1 MRIFTFT
8 LFLFINL
15 SLFGQS
21 RIVGQINDVK
31 DSTLLYLQENIGGK
45 YQTIDS
51 CLLDTEGKYEF
62 GGQFATGYYSLMLE
76 PDNWVQFIISSNEDF
91 IQIDFSSTQLR
102 SHLEVVKSNIN
113 IELWNFIRFRNLV
126 KSKISENSIDKSY
139 AAKANQDLTHFE
151 NIEDSLNLGY
161 HQFLLETYREKPN
174 SFFAKTIISDIE
186 IEEKEAFFK
195 YTFFEDAEL
204 IRSGVLTH
212 QVMKYLQFHTDYT
225 EQGFNSSVDEILEQA
240 SVNQEVYEFILN
252 YLLELFN
259 EVGPDVVLDYLVEH
273 YVIGDACSDMT
284 YSDALKAKLN
294 AYKNLQIGNKVANV
308 SMFNHEGIMMNLYD
322 LCSFSK
328 LNILFF
334 GSSECHFCQEAI
346 PQLKALL
353 QEESNKELQI
363 IYISLDTETQAW
375 LSPIPKDTQQWV
387 YLSELKGWDSKSAEI
402 YQVHKTPSFYLL
414 NSNSNILS
422 KPRSMDELQKDI
434 EFLNQYGK

>member
-1 MRIFTFT
+1 MRILTFT
-8 LFLFINL
+8 LFLLINL
-15 SLFGQS
+15 SSFGQC
-21 RIVGQINDVK
+21 QIIGHIKDVK
-31 DSTLLYLQENIGGK
+31 DSTYLYLQENRGGK
-45 YQTIDS
+45 YHTIDS
-51 CLLDTEGKYEF
+51 CLLDKQGKYEF

-76 PDNWVQFIISSNEDF
+76 PDNWVQFIISPNEDF
-91 IQIDFSSTQLR
+91 IQIDFSSPQLR
-102 SHLEVVKSNIN
+102 NHLEVTKSNNN
-113 IELWNFIRFRNLV
+113 IELWNFIRFRNLI
-126 KSKISENSIDKSY
+126 KSKISENSIEKSY
-139 AAKANQDLTHFE
+139 AAKENIELTHFE

-161 HQFLLETYREKPN
+161 HQFLIKTYQEKPT

-186 IEEKEAFFK
+186 IDQKEDFFK

-225 EQGFNSSVDEILEQA
+225 EDGFIQSVDEILEQA
-240 SVNQEVYEFILN
+240 SVNHEVYEFILN

-284 YSDALKAKLN
+284 YSDALNAKLI
-294 AYKNLQIGNKVANV
+294 AYKNLQIGKKVANV
-308 SMFNHEGIMMNLYD
+308 SIFNHEGIMMNLYD

-334 GSSECHFCQEAI
+334 GSSACHFCQEAI
-346 PQLKALL
+346 PQLKELI
-353 QEESNKELQI
+353 QEPSNKDIKI
-363 IYISLDTETQAW
+363 IYISLDTEAEAW

-402 YQVHKTPSFYLL
+402 YQVHKTPSYYLL
-414 NSNSNILS
+414 DANANILS
-422 KPRSMDELQKDI
+422 KPRSVDELQKDMD
-434 EFLNQYGK
+434 FLNKK

>member
-1 MRIFTFT
+1 MRILIFT

-21 RIVGQINDVK
+21 QIIGRIDDIQ

-45 YQTIDS
+45 YITIDS
-51 CLLDTEGKYEF
+51 CQINSKGKFKFEGTYK
-62 GGQFATGYYSLMLE
+62 TGYYSLYLE
-76 PDNWVQFIISSNEDF
+76 PENWVQLILSPEEKMIKIE
-91 IQIDFSSTQLR
+91 FSGSQLR
-102 SHLEVVKSNIN
+102 NHIEVKKSKSN

-126 KSKISENSIDKSY
+126 KSKISENSIEKSY
-139 AAKANQDLTHFE
+139 AAKENKDLTHFE

-161 HQFLLETYREKPN
+161 HQFLLETYKEKPN

-186 IEEKEAFFK
+186 IDHKDDFFK
-195 YTFFEDAEL
+195 YTFFEDDEL
-204 IRSGVLTH
+204 MRSGVLTH
-212 QVMKYLQFHTDYT
+212 QVMKYLQFQTDYT
-225 EQGFNSSVDEILEQA
+225 EEGFSQSVDEILEQA

-259 EVGPDVVLDYLVEH
+259 EVGPDVVLDYIVET
-273 YVIGDACSDMT
+273 YVIGDACTEMT
-284 YSDALKAKLN
+284 YSDALNAKLS
-294 AYKNLQIGNKVANV
+294 AYKNLQVGNKLTNV

-346 PQLKALL
+346 PELKALL
-353 QEESNKELQI
+353 QKETNKDIKI
-363 IYISLDTETQAW
+363 IYISLDTEAQAW

-402 YQVHKTPSFYLL
+402 YQVHKTPSYYLL
-414 NSNSNILS
+414 DSSSNILS
-422 KPRSMDELQKDI
+422 KPRSIDEVRKDI
-434 EFLNQYGK
+434 EFLNQ